1 LEQRR
6 RFYEDRLDPDGVGLM
21 DKSLNER
28 YQMFLQNLCRTWKN
42 QMASI
47 FADQL
52 SNNGGSGFGWFGGQ
66 GAS

>member
-1 LEQRR
+1 MV
-6 RFYEDRLDPDGVGLM
+6 FT
-21 DKSLNER
+21 
-28 YQMFLQNLCRTWKN
+28 RTYAELGKN

-52 SNNGGSGFGWFGGQ
+52 SNNGGSRVRLVGGQ